1 MCFPLGGKLRLYLSE
16 CFPPHPDLW
25 DEQCGL
31 LGGCCA
37 AGLASMPA
45 GNMLNPRVCLL
56 VSKSFPFRSGVEA
69 EGQSCPGEQRQLLG
83 AGSGETPVR
92 FSMWKQS
99 LLLLPDTAIGAAM

>member
-1 MCFPLGGKLRLYLSE
+1 
-16 CFPPHPDLW
+16 
-25 DEQCGL
+25 
-31 LGGCCA
+31 
-37 AGLASMPA
+37 MPA